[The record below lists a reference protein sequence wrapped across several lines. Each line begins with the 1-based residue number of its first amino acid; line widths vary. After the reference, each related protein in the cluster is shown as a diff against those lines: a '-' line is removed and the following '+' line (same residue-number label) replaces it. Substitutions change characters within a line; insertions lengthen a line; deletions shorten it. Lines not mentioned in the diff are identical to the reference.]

1 MKIVIF
7 HFKLNNLLNW
17 IKMTH
22 FELNNILN
30 WITKIIKNWIIFWIE
45 FSWND
50 FESNIE
56 LNQFWAKFKHW
67 IESIWVLNR
76 ARLHPVWS
84 VRGNKW
90 QSCPPKRQLT
100 EQGNPPHIVPL
111 YPIAHKLHTLLS
123 TPIPTSPFHACY
135 QITITSSHSSPSTV
149 LKHYARQHFRLPIC
163 A

>member
-67 IESIWVLNR
+67 IESIWVSDR
-76 ARLHPVWS
+76 AIVQHCTAQLKWNIKFPNLCSQNQPYYSRYTVYKQTRKTKGNNPLSWYCEFSFVVWS
-84 VRGNKW
+84 LGIQW
-90 QSCPPKRQLT
+90 
-100 EQGNPPHIVPL
+100 
-111 YPIAHKLHTLLS
+111 TLCS
-123 TPIPTSPFHACY
+123 QVC
-135 QITITSSHSSPSTV
+135 
-149 LKHYARQHFRLPIC
+149 
-163 A
+163 

>member
-67 IESIWVLNR
+67 IESIWVSDR
-76 ARLHPVWS
+76 ANMH
-84 VRGNKW
+84 
-90 QSCPPKRQLT
+90 T
-100 EQGNPPHIVPL
+100 
-111 YPIAHKLHTLLS
+111 KLHLMNSLYVSITHKGNYRFCRGLWIWSLLG
-123 TPIPTSPFHACY
+123 
-135 QITITSSHSSPSTV
+135 
-149 LKHYARQHFRLPIC
+149 LMWQHFRRSTSRYPGHPTLSF
-163 A
+163 ASRSS